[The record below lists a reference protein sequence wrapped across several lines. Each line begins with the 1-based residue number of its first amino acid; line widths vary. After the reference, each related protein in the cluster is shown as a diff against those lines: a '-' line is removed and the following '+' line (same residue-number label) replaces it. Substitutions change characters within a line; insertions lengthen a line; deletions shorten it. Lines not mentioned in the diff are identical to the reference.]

1 MKKGFTLTEIMIAL
15 AVIAILTVIL
25 MPMIF
30 KLRPNQEVLMTKR
43 AYYQTLTIVSEM
55 INNEKCYP
63 LVYDRTGF
71 GDERPYTC
79 SQNGGGN
86 RNVKFREL
94 FKEYLNPIATTASSA
109 TTKDSMSWT
118 ISSRF
123 TQNGGHAIITVDTSG
138 SNVSREH
145 DTFSMNI
152 LPNGKVEITGVN
164 AEWAR
169 AAVQTDKKFVGND

>member
-30 KLRPNQEVLMTKR
+30 KMRPNQEVLMTKR
-43 AYYQTLTIVSEM
+43 AYNQTLTIVSEM

-63 LVYDRTGF
+63 FVYDRVGF
-71 GDERPYTC
+71 RDERAYTC

-94 FKEYLNPIATTASSA
+94 FKEYLNPVATTANTA
-109 TTKDSMSWT
+109 TTKDGMLWT
-118 ISSRF
+118 FDSRF
-123 TQNGGHAIITVDTSG
+123 TKAGGRATITVDTAPDADRA
-138 SNVSREH
+138 N
-145 DTFSMNI
+145 DTFTMHISA
-152 LPNGKVEITGVN
+152 NGKVEIVEDWAKEAVGVD
-164 AEWAR
+164 R
-169 AAVQTDKKFVGND
+169 SIVGE